1 MALRQA
7 PPALNPAEAL
17 VAAQTDAKSWKTY
30 PCTLVTPMYGGGV
43 KAGVV
48 DEAMPIRASAIRGQL
63 RFWWRLLAIHRDGMS
78 PQAAREREFA
88 VWGGLGTPPTASR
101 VWVQVHMTTPL
112 PVKAEPWAAFEPSP
126 RGGWNTLPTPQEWA
140 KGADYAL
147 FPGQG
152 KKPGLRDSA
161 DPASLLRPGV
171 QWSLKLAVSSP
182 TGDAGKLAD
191 LAQEEKR
198 VHDALRWWACF
209 GGVGARTRR
218 GLGAVKVDGLEPV
231 TASEVKACGCSLTL
245 ASTGGNDAS
254 QSWVWGISRLKDFR
268 QGKNLGRNP
277 GAGNRP
283 GRSRW
288 PEPDAIRRYTGCN
301 SSLHAPEH
309 KAGNLFPRAAFGL
322 PIIFH
327 FKDEREGDPSDFSLN
342 PVHKERM
349 ASPLILR
356 PYLQNGKWFPAAL
369 LLPTDH
375 LNSLCLTLPD
385 RSVTG
390 PGAWWQPAKAA
401 LVPPM
406 VSRGTDALSAFLKY
420 FQGK

>member
-101 VWVQVHMTTPL
+101 VWVQVVIPTDAKKNFR
-112 PVKAEPWAAFEPSP
+112 VEEWAEFVSND
-126 RGGWNTLPTPQEWA
+126 RGGFKSVPEPKKWVE
-140 KGADYAL
+140 GAEYAL

-152 KKPGLRDSA
+152 DHVLGAAKLLQPG
-161 DPASLLRPGV
+161 G
-171 QWSLKLAVSSP
+171 QWSLRLAVRWLA
-182 TGDAGKLAD
+182 GDAGKLAD

-218 GLGAVKVDGLEPV
+218 GLGAVKVEGLEPV

-254 QSWVWGISRLKDFR
+254 QSWGWGISRLKDFR

-288 PEPDAIRRYTGCN
+288 PEPDAIRRYTRRN

-327 FKDEREGDPSDFSLN
+327 FKDQRERDPFDFSLN

-390 PGAWWQPAKAA
+390 PGAWWQPEKAA